1 MSNIVP
7 LIKKFNDSQI
17 AELTKEKIIP
27 EFSAGDTVKVNV
39 RISEGTTERIQSFQG
54 VVIAKRN
61 RGITSCFTVRKISGT
76 EGVERSFMIY
86 SANVKSVEVISRGIV
101 RRAKLYYLR
110 ALSGKAAKVKQ
121 KLY

>member
-17 AELTKEKIIP
+17 AELTKEKTIP

-39 RISEGTTERIQSFQG
+39 RISEGATERIQSFQG

-76 EGVERSFMIY
+76 EGVERSFMTY
-86 SANVKSVEVISRGIV
+86 SANVKSIEVISRGIV